1 MTELIKITTNVEGKQ
16 LVSARE
22 LHEGL
27 EVGKKFTDWIKNRI
41 NKYGFEE
48 NEDYTI
54 INEVSQNREGSRL
67 VNREQT
73 DYIITTDMA
82 KELCMVENNAQG
94 RKYRKYFIEC
104 EKKLK
109 QLQTPSYMI
118 DDPIERAMAWI
129 EEQKQK
135 KLLQQQNQEQQLLLE
150 EQQPKV
156 EFYDDVAGSKDAVA
170 MKEVAKVLGI
180 KGMGRNKLFKF
191 LRDKKILDR
200 NNMPYQEYVD
210 RGYFRVIEQRYNT
223 NNGDIKI
230 TFTTLVYNKGI
241 EYIRKLLK

>member
-1 MTELIKITTNVEGKQ
+1 MTELIKITTNDEGRQ

-27 EVGKKFTDWIKNRI
+27 EVKSKFADWIKNRI
-41 NKYGFEE
+41 NKYGFEKD
-48 NEDYTI
+48 EDYTTL
-54 INEVSQNREGSRL
+54 SQNLENGGK
-67 VNREQT
+67 ET
-73 DYIITTDMA
+73 DYIITIDMA
-82 KELCMVENNAQG
+82 KELCMVENNELG
-94 RKYRKYFIEC
+94 RQYRKYFIEC

-109 QLQTPSYMI
+109 QQAPQDYLSALKQLVAAEE
-118 DDPIERAMAWI
+118 ERI
-129 EEQKQK
+129 K
-135 KLLQQQNQEQQLLLE
+135 LQQQNQKQQLLLE

-191 LRDKKILDR
+191 LRDRKILDR

-241 EYIRKLLK
+241 EFIRKLLK

>member
-1 MTELIKITTNVEGKQ
+1 MTELIKITTNDEGKQ

-54 INEVSQNREGSRL
+54 INNEVQSQNRERTYL
-67 VNREQT
+67 EQ
-73 DYIITTDMA
+73 DYIITIDMA
-82 KELCMVENNAQG
+82 KELCMVENNELG
-94 RKYRKYFIEC
+94 RQFRKYFIEC

-109 QLQTPSYMI
+109 QQAPQDYLSALKQLVAAEE
-118 DDPIERAMAWI
+118 ERI
-129 EEQKQK
+129 K
-135 KLLQQQNQEQQLLLE
+135 LQQKNQEQQLLLE

-180 KGMGRNKLFKF
+180 KGLGRNKLFKF

>member
-1 MTELIKITTNVEGKQ
+1 MTELIKITTNDEGKQ

-27 EVGKKFTDWIKNRI
+27 KIGTAFKDWIKRMI
-41 NKYGFEE
+41 EYGFEE
-48 NEDYTI
+48 GTDFSSFLSESTGGRP
-54 INEVSQNREGSRL
+54 SK
-67 VNREQT
+67 
-73 DYIITTDMA
+73 DYIITIDMA
-82 KELCMVENNAQG
+82 KEICMIQRTDLG
-94 RKYRKYFIEC
+94 REFRKYFIEC

-109 QLQTPSYMI
+109 QQAPQDYLSALKQLVAAEE
-118 DDPIERAMAWI
+118 ERI
-129 EEQKQK
+129 K
-135 KLLQQQNQEQQLLLE
+135 LQQQNQKQQLLLE

>member
-1 MTELIKITTNVEGKQ
+1 MTELIKITTNDEGKQ

-82 KELCMVENNAQG
+82 KELCMVENNEQG

-118 DDPIERAMAWI
+118 DDPIERAIAWI

-191 LRDKKILDR
+191 LRDKKILAR

>member
-1 MTELIKITTNVEGKQ
+1 MTELIKITTIDEGKQ

-27 EVGKKFTDWIKNRI
+27 EVKSRFADWIKNRI
-41 NKYGFEE
+41 SKYGFEE
-48 NEDYTI
+48 YEDYTI
-54 INEVSQNREGSRL
+54 INLASKNLEPSWGGNNR
-67 VNREQT
+67 V

-82 KELCMVENNAQG
+82 KELCMVENNELG
-94 RKYRKYFIEC
+94 RQFRKYFIEC

-109 QLQTPSYMI
+109 QQAPQDYLSALKQLVAAEE
-118 DDPIERAMAWI
+118 ERI
-129 EEQKQK
+129 K
-135 KLLQQQNQEQQLLLE
+135 LQQKNQEQQLLLE

-180 KGMGRNKLFKF
+180 KGLGRNKLFKF

>member
-1 MTELIKITTNVEGKQ
+1 MTELIKITTNDEGKQ

-27 EVGKKFTDWIKNRI
+27 EVKSKFADWIKNRI
-41 NKYGFEE
+41 KKYGFEE
-48 NEDYTI
+48 NEDYTCLSK
-54 INEVSQNREGSRL
+54 NLETQRTNGQNGIAKEI
-67 VNREQT
+67 
-73 DYIITTDMA
+73 DYIITIDMA
-82 KELCMVENNAQG
+82 KELCMVENNELG
-94 RKYRKYFIEC
+94 RQYRKYFIEC

-109 QLQTPSYMI
+109 QQAPQDYLSALKQLVAAEE
-118 DDPIERAMAWI
+118 ERI
-129 EEQKQK
+129 K
-135 KLLQQQNQEQQLLLE
+135 LQQQNQKQQLLLE

-191 LRDKKILDR
+191 LRDGKILDR

-210 RGYFRVIEQRYNT
+210 RGYFRVVEQRYNT
-223 NNGDIKI
+223 SNGDIKI

-241 EYIRKLLK
+241 DYIRKLLK

>member
-1 MTELIKITTNVEGKQ
+1 MTELIKITTNDEGKQ

-27 EVGKKFTDWIKNRI
+27 GVGKKFTDWIKNRI

-54 INEVSQNREGSRL
+54 INNEVQSQNRERTYL
-67 VNREQT
+67 EQ
-73 DYIITTDMA
+73 DYIITIDMA
-82 KELCMVENNAQG
+82 KELCMVENNELG
-94 RKYRKYFIEC
+94 RQYRKYFIEC

-109 QLQTPSYMI
+109 QQAPQDYLSALKQLVAAEE
-118 DDPIERAMAWI
+118 ERI
-129 EEQKQK
+129 K
-135 KLLQQQNQEQQLLLE
+135 LQQQNQEQQLLLE

-191 LRDKKILDR
+191 LRDRKILDR

-241 EYIRKLLK
+241 VYIRKLLK

>member
-1 MTELIKITTNVEGKQ
+1 MTELIKITTNDEGKQ

-27 EVGKKFTDWIKNRI
+27 EVKSKFADWIKNRI

-48 NEDYTI
+48 NEDYTCLSKI
-54 INEVSQNREGSRL
+54 LDTQRTNGQNGIAKEI
-67 VNREQT
+67 

-82 KELCMVENNAQG
+82 KELCMVENNEQG

-118 DDPIERAMAWI
+118 DDPIERAIAWI

-170 MKEVAKVLGI
+170 MNEVAKVLGI
-180 KGMGRNKLFKF
+180 KGLGRNKLFKF
-191 LRDKKILDR
+191 LRDRKLLDR
-200 NNMPYQEYVD
+200 NYMP
-210 RGYFRVIEQRYNT
+210 
-223 NNGDIKI
+223 
-230 TFTTLVYNKGI
+230 
-241 EYIRKLLK
+241 

>member
-1 MTELIKITTNVEGKQ
+1 MTELIKITTNDEGKQ

-27 EVGKKFTDWIKNRI
+27 GVGKKFTDWIKNRI

-54 INEVSQNREGSRL
+54 INNEVQSQNRERTYL
-67 VNREQT
+67 EQ
-73 DYIITTDMA
+73 DYIITIDMA
-82 KELCMVENNAQG
+82 KELCMVENNELG
-94 RKYRKYFIEC
+94 RQYRKYFIEC

-109 QLQTPSYMI
+109 QQAPQDYLSALKQLVAAEE
-118 DDPIERAMAWI
+118 ERI
-129 EEQKQK
+129 K
-135 KLLQQQNQEQQLLLE
+135 LQQQNQEQQLLLE

-191 LRDKKILDR
+191 LRDRKILDR

>member
-1 MTELIKITTNVEGKQ
+1 MTELIKITTNDEGRQ

-27 EVGKKFTDWIKNRI
+27 EVKSKFADWIKNRI
-41 NKYGFEE
+41 NKYGFEKD
-48 NEDYTI
+48 EDYTTLSK
-54 INEVSQNREGSRL
+54 NLENGGKE
-67 VNREQT
+67 T
-73 DYIITTDMA
+73 DYIITIDMA
-82 KELCMVENNAQG
+82 KELCMVENNELG
-94 RKYRKYFIEC
+94 RQYRKYFIEC

-109 QLQTPSYMI
+109 QQAPQDYLSALKQLVAAEE
-118 DDPIERAMAWI
+118 ERI
-129 EEQKQK
+129 K
-135 KLLQQQNQEQQLLLE
+135 LQQQNQKQQLLLE

-191 LRDKKILDR
+191 LRDRKILDR

-241 EYIRKLLK
+241 EFIRKLLK

>member
-1 MTELIKITTNVEGKQ
+1 MTELIKITTNDEGKQ

-82 KELCMVENNAQG
+82 KELCMVENNEQG

-109 QLQTPSYMI
+109 QQAPQDYLSALKQLVAAEE
-118 DDPIERAMAWI
+118 ERI
-129 EEQKQK
+129 K
-135 KLLQQQNQEQQLLLE
+135 LQQQNQEQQLLLE

-210 RGYFRVIEQRYNT
+210 RGYFRVIEQKYNT

>member
-1 MTELIKITTNVEGKQ
+1 MIQ
-16 LVSARE
+16 R
-22 LHEGL
+22 
-27 EVGKKFTDWIKNRI
+27 TD
-41 NKYGFEE
+41 
-48 NEDYTI
+48 
-54 INEVSQNREGSRL
+54 L
-67 VNREQT
+67 
-73 DYIITTDMA
+73 
-82 KELCMVENNAQG
+82 G

-135 KLLQQQNQEQQLLLE
+135 KLLQQQNQKQQLLLE

-191 LRDKKILDR
+191 LRDNKI
-200 NNMPYQEYVD
+200 
-210 RGYFRVIEQRYNT
+210 
-223 NNGDIKI
+223 
-230 TFTTLVYNKGI
+230 
-241 EYIRKLLK
+241 

>member
-1 MTELIKITTNVEGKQ
+1 MTELIKITTNDDGKQ

-27 EVGKKFTDWIKNRI
+27 EVKSRFADWIKNRI
-41 NKYGFEE
+41 SKYGFEE
-48 NEDYTI
+48 YEDYTI
-54 INEVSQNREGSRL
+54 INLASKNLEPSWGGNNR
-67 VNREQT
+67 V

-82 KELCMVENNAQG
+82 KELCMVENNELG
-94 RKYRKYFIEC
+94 RQFRKYFIEC

-109 QLQTPSYMI
+109 QQAPQDYLSALKQLVAAEE
-118 DDPIERAMAWI
+118 ERI
-129 EEQKQK
+129 K
-135 KLLQQQNQEQQLLLE
+135 LQQKNQEQQLLLE

-180 KGMGRNKLFKF
+180 KGLGRNKLFKF

-241 EYIRKLLK
+241 EYVRKLLK

>member
-1 MTELIKITTNVEGKQ
+1 MENNIITKTNDMFGELKIVMIDNEPWFVGREVAEKLGYSNPQKAVREHVDDEDKGMNEMFTPGGKQ
-16 LVSARE
+16 N
-22 LHEGL
+22 
-27 EVGKKFTDWIKNRI
+27 TI
-41 NKYGFEE
+41 
-48 NEDYTI
+48 I
-54 INEVSQNREGSRL
+54 INESGLYSLILKSKLPEAKQFKRWVTSDVLPSIRKDGG
-67 VNREQT
+67 
-73 DYIITTDMA
+73 YISISNEMSDEEIMA
-82 KELCMVENNAQG
+82 KALVVAQ
-94 RKYRKYFIEC
+94 K
-104 EKKLK
+104 
-109 QLQTPSYMI
+109 T
-118 DDPIERAMAWI
+118 IERKNL
-129 EEQKQK
+129 ELQEQKK
-135 KLLQQQNQEQQLLLE
+135 IIL

>member
-1 MTELIKITTNVEGKQ
+1 MTELIKITTNDEGKQ

-54 INEVSQNREGSRL
+54 INNEVQSQNRERTYL
-67 VNREQT
+67 EQ
-73 DYIITTDMA
+73 DYIITIDMA
-82 KELCMVENNAQG
+82 KELCMVENNELG
-94 RKYRKYFIEC
+94 RQFRKYFIEC

-191 LRDKKILDR
+191 LRDKKILAR

>member
-1 MTELIKITTNVEGKQ
+1 MTELIKITTNDEGKQ

-27 EVGKKFTDWIKNRI
+27 EIKTRFNDWVNRMI
-41 NKYGFEE
+41 EYGFEE
-48 NEDYTI
+48 NIDYTAI
-54 INEVSQNREGSRL
+54 TQKRVTAQGNEITF
-67 VNREQT
+67 T
-73 DYIITTDMA
+73 DYIITIDMA
-82 KELCMVENNAQG
+82 KEICMIQRTDLG
-94 RKYRKYFIEC
+94 REFRKYFIEC

-109 QLQTPSYMI
+109 QQAPQDYLSALKQLVAAEE
-118 DDPIERAMAWI
+118 ERI
-129 EEQKQK
+129 K
-135 KLLQQQNQEQQLLLE
+135 LQQQNQEQQLLLE

-191 LRDKKILDR
+191 LRDRKILDR

>member
-1 MTELIKITTNVEGKQ
+1 MTELIKITTNDEGKQ

-54 INEVSQNREGSRL
+54 INNEVQSQNRERTYL
-67 VNREQT
+67 EQ
-73 DYIITTDMA
+73 DYIITIDMA
-82 KELCMVENNAQG
+82 KELCMVENNELG
-94 RKYRKYFIEC
+94 RQFRKYFIEC

>member
-1 MTELIKITTNVEGKQ
+1 MNKELIKIKEKDGKQ

-22 LHEGL
+22 LHERLG
-27 EVGKKFTDWIKNRI
+27 VRRDFTTWIKGRI
-41 NKYGFEE
+41 NKYDFIE
-48 NEDYTI
+48 NEDYTV
-54 INEVSQNREGSRL
+54 INIAHQNGGATKGGQNK
-67 VNREQT
+67 V
-73 DYIITTDMA
+73 DYIITVDMG
-82 KELCMVENNAQG
+82 KELCMVENNDEG
-94 RKYRKYFIEC
+94 RKLRKYFIEC

-118 DDPIERAMAWI
+118 EDPIERAMVWI

-135 KLLQQQNQEQQLLLE
+135 KLLQQQNQKQQLLLE

>member
-1 MTELIKITTNVEGKQ
+1 MTELIKITTNDEGKQ

-82 KELCMVENNAQG
+82 KELCMVENNEQG

-210 RGYFRVIEQRYNT
+210 RGYFRVIEQKYNT

-241 EYIRKLLK
+241 EFIRKLLK

>member
-1 MTELIKITTNVEGKQ
+1 MTELIKITTNDEGKQ

-27 EVGKKFTDWIKNRI
+27 KVGRDFTTWIKGRI
-41 NKYGFEE
+41 NKYDFIE

-54 INEVSQNREGSRL
+54 VNLAHQNGGASWGGN
-67 VNREQT
+67 NRV

-82 KELCMVENNAQG
+82 KELCMVENNELG
-94 RKYRKYFIEC
+94 RQFRKYFIEC

-109 QLQTPSYMI
+109 QQAPQDYLSALKQLVAAEE
-118 DDPIERAMAWI
+118 ERI
-129 EEQKQK
+129 K
-135 KLLQQQNQEQQLLLE
+135 LQQKNQEQQLLLE

-180 KGMGRNKLFKF
+180 KGLGRNKLFKF

>member
-1 MTELIKITTNVEGKQ
+1 MTELIKITTNDDGKQ

-82 KELCMVENNAQG
+82 KELCMVENNEQG

-109 QLQTPSYMI
+109 QQAPQDYLSALKQLVAAEE
-118 DDPIERAMAWI
+118 ERI
-129 EEQKQK
+129 K
-135 KLLQQQNQEQQLLLE
+135 LQQKNQEQQLLLE

-180 KGMGRNKLFKF
+180 KGLGRNKLFKF
-191 LRDKKILDR
+191 LRDRKILDR

>member
-1 MTELIKITTNVEGKQ
+1 MTELIKITTNDEGKQ

-27 EVGKKFTDWIKNRI
+27 EIKTRFNDWVNRMI
-41 NKYGFEE
+41 EYGFEE
-48 NEDYTI
+48 NIDYTAI
-54 INEVSQNREGSRL
+54 TQKRVTAQGNEISF
-67 VNREQT
+67 T
-73 DYIITTDMA
+73 DYIITIDMA
-82 KELCMVENNAQG
+82 KEICMIQRTDLGKEF
-94 RKYRKYFIEC
+94 RKYFIEC

-180 KGMGRNKLFKF
+180 KGLGRNKLFKF

>member
-1 MTELIKITTNVEGKQ
+1 MTELIKITTNDEGKQ

-22 LHEGL
+22 LHEGI

-54 INEVSQNREGSRL
+54 INNEVQSQNRERTYL
-67 VNREQT
+67 EQ
-73 DYIITTDMA
+73 DYIITIDMA
-82 KELCMVENNAQG
+82 KELCMVENNELG
-94 RKYRKYFIEC
+94 RQFRKYFIEC

-109 QLQTPSYMI
+109 QQAPQDYLSALKQLVAAEE
-118 DDPIERAMAWI
+118 ERI
-129 EEQKQK
+129 K
-135 KLLQQQNQEQQLLLE
+135 LQQKNQEQQLLLE

-180 KGMGRNKLFKF
+180 KGLGRNKLFKF

>member
-1 MTELIKITTNVEGKQ
+1 MTELIKITTNDEGKQ

-82 KELCMVENNAQG
+82 KELCMVENNEQG

-135 KLLQQQNQEQQLLLE
+135 KLLQQQNQKQQLLLE

-191 LRDKKILDR
+191 LRDRKILDR

>member
-1 MTELIKITTNVEGKQ
+1 
-16 LVSARE
+16 
-22 LHEGL
+22 
-27 EVGKKFTDWIKNRI
+27 
-41 NKYGFEE
+41 
-48 NEDYTI
+48 
-54 INEVSQNREGSRL
+54 
-67 VNREQT
+67 
-73 DYIITTDMA
+73 
-82 KELCMVENNAQG
+82 
-94 RKYRKYFIEC
+94 
-104 EKKLK
+104 
-109 QLQTPSYMI
+109 MI

-135 KLLQQQNQEQQLLLE
+135 KLLQQQNQKQQLLLE

-191 LRDKKILDR
+191 LRDRKILDR

>member
-1 MTELIKITTNVEGKQ
+1 MTELIKITTNDEGKQ

-27 EVGKKFTDWIKNRI
+27 EIKTRFNDWVNRMI
-41 NKYGFEE
+41 EYGFEE
-48 NEDYTI
+48 NIDYTAI
-54 INEVSQNREGSRL
+54 TQKRVTAQGNEISF
-67 VNREQT
+67 T
-73 DYIITTDMA
+73 DYIITIDMA
-82 KELCMVENNAQG
+82 KEICMIQRTDLG

-135 KLLQQQNQEQQLLLE
+135 KLLQQQNQKQQLLLE

>member
-1 MTELIKITTNVEGKQ
+1 MTELIKITTNDDGKQ

-27 EVGKKFTDWIKNRI
+27 KIGTAFKDWIKRMI
-41 NKYGFEE
+41 EYGFEE
-48 NEDYTI
+48 GIDFSSFLSESTGGRP
-54 INEVSQNREGSRL
+54 SK
-67 VNREQT
+67 
-73 DYIITTDMA
+73 DYIITIDMA
-82 KELCMVENNAQG
+82 KEICMIQRTDLG

-118 DDPIERAMAWI
+118 DDPIERAIAWI

-180 KGMGRNKLFKF
+180 KGLGRNKLFKF